1 MTEAEVLAFP
11 EVRSGGPG
19 ASPNAQVPAPARAR
33 TRGAT
38 PAEAGA
44 EPAAEAER
52 ERRSFTLRMPSVP
65 ASWTVSGLL
74 AGGSLIATAQPA
86 VLTVWA
92 SHQQASNYFRHW
104 YTRFPRLA
112 YGAAHAFIE
121 VPFLYLWA
129 WSGHSPVL
137 RVLVV
142 ATILAILRLLG
153 VHVIWSWL

>member
-1 MTEAEVLAFP
+1 MTETSEAEILAFP

-19 ASPNAQVPAPARAR
+19 ASPNAQVPAPARAH
-33 TRGAT
+33 TRD
-38 PAEAGA
+38 A
-44 EPAAEAER
+44 EPEP
-52 ERRSFTLRMPSVP
+52 ERRGFTLHMPSLPSARVF
-65 ASWTVSGLL
+65 SGLL
-74 AGGSLIATAQPA
+74 AGGSLIATASPA

-92 SHQQASNYFRHW
+92 SHRQAAGYYRHPLGR
-104 YTRFPRLA
+104 YPRLA

-142 ATILAILRLLG
+142 ATILAILRLGFG
-153 VHVIWSWL
+153 VSFIWSWL

>member
-1 MTEAEVLAFP
+1 MTSVPDAEVIDLP
-11 EVRSGGPG
+11 VRPSGDGRR
-19 ASPNAQVPAPARAR
+19 ARVNAQNAATRPRVREDTTIQADAGPAP
-33 TRGAT
+33 
-38 PAEAGA
+38 
-44 EPAAEAER
+44 
-52 ERRSFTLRMPSVP
+52 ERRSFTLRMPSLP
-65 ASWTVSGLL
+65 ASWTVSGVLT
-74 AGGSLIATAQPA
+74 GGSLIATAAPA

-92 SHQQASNYFRHW
+92 SHQQASNYYRHW
-104 YTRFPRLA
+104 FTRCPRLA

-142 ATILAILRLLG
+142 ATILAILRFGLG